1 MLASAAKHKARGSA
15 IFAAIAVFFT
25 AFSPAADAP
34 PAAPG
39 EAAQLAWKAA
49 GEAMQRGPASIA
61 LAEQATLALPEGYGY
76 VPPKPSAALMAA
88 LGNPTDDRLLGLI
101 FPLDQGDWF
110 VSLDFDAAGYIKDD
124 EAREWDAKAL
134 LQSLKDGTEAGNE
147 ERRKIGLPAIEV
159 TRWLEPPAYDA
170 EHHRLVWSAEARNKD
185 VVDADP
191 SVNYNTYVLGREGY
205 IELNLITSQRNIL
218 QDQRHAQR
226 LLAAVQ
232 FNNGKAY
239 GDFNA
244 STDKIAAYGLA
255 ALVAGVAA
263 KKLGLLAVAV
273 AFIAKF
279 AKLFFAGAMVLGGGL
294 WQRLRGKSTPPQPPA
309 DPGAAA

>member
-1 MLASAAKHKARGSA
+1 MHKARGSA
-15 IFAAIAVFFT
+15 IFAAIAVLI
-25 AFSPAADAP
+25 AALLPAAEAP
-34 PAAPG
+34 PSAAA

-49 GEAMQRGPASIA
+49 GEAMQRGPAHIA

-76 VPPKPSAALMAA
+76 VPPKPSAALMTA

-110 VSLDFDAAGYIKDD
+110 VSLDFDKAGYIKDD
-124 EAREWDAKAL
+124 EARDWDAKAL
-134 LQSLKDGTEAGNE
+134 LQSLKDGTEAGND
-147 ERRKIGLPAIEV
+147 ERRKLGLPAVEV
-159 TRWLEPPAYDA
+159 TRWIEPPAYDG
-170 EHHRLVWSAEARNKD
+170 EHHRLVWSAEARSKD
-185 VVDADP
+185 TPDPDP

-232 FNNGKAY
+232 FNDGKAY
-239 GDFNA
+239 RDFNA

-279 AKLFFAGAMVLGGGL
+279 AKLFIAGAMVLGGGL
-294 WQRLRGKSTPPQPPA
+294 WQRLRGKSSPPA
-309 DPGAAA
+309 PPSDPGAAA

>member
-1 MLASAAKHKARGSA
+1 MYKARGSA
-15 IFAAIAVFFT
+15 IFAALAVLIT
-25 AFSPAADAP
+25 ALSPAAETP
-34 PAAPG
+34 PAAPA

-49 GEAMQRGPASIA
+49 GEAMQRGPARVA

-76 VPPKPSAALMAA
+76 VPPKASAALMAA

-101 FPLDQGDWF
+101 FPLDEGDWF
-110 VSLDFDAAGYIKDD
+110 VSLDFDKAGYIKDD
-124 EAREWDAKAL
+124 EARDWDAKTL
-134 LQSLKDGTEAGNE
+134 LQSLKDGTEAGND
-147 ERRKIGLPAIEV
+147 ERRKLGLPAIEV

-170 EHHRLVWSAEARNKD
+170 EHHRLVWSAEARSKD
-185 VVDADP
+185 SPDADP
-191 SVNYNTYVLGREGY
+191 SANYNTYVLGREGY
-205 IELNLITSQRNIL
+205 IELNLITSQRTL
-218 QDQRHAQR
+218 LHDQRHAQR

-232 FNNGKAY
+232 FNDGKAY
-239 GDFNA
+239 RDFNA

-279 AKLFFAGAMVLGGGL
+279 AKLVFNFIYYEIFEG
-294 WQRLRGKSTPPQPPA
+294 RIERC
-309 DPGAAA
+309 